1 MEESNNI
8 IIGIDHGNTSIKTI
22 LGLNVSQVLLFS
34 TMSLLLRGLLN
45 YQSKYYSIGT
55 ERLPVKM
62 DKQKMRT
69 FIITL
74 AAIAESLSYGSEY
87 ISTIEKIL
95 HFQLDCLS

>member
-8 IIGIDHGNTSIKTI
+8 IIGIDHGNTSIKTNT
-22 LGLNVSQVLLFS
+22 GFECKSGLLFS

-62 DKQKMRT
+62 DKTKDEDFYYNSCCNSRVAK
-69 FIITL
+69 L
-74 AAIAESLSYGSEY
+74 
-87 ISTIEKIL
+87 
-95 HFQLDCLS
+95 